1 MSYFNPI
8 TIGMFLVSLAMVWHI
23 IRSGRSPLWMLGL
36 AVVSFMPGFM
46 GLLATVAIWLAYLFT
61 AVIPDFLGSHGAR
74 KFKASMRD
82 VADPGRAYREAKRD
96 ADRVG
101 SVDAKR
107 ALAEESL
114 KRGLYADAVGLYE
127 SAMSGPLGG
136 GDPILL
142 KGMARAHLLAGDP
155 KASEEWFLKLKALDP
170 KAFDTDSELD
180 YARALEEQGKT
191 EEAVA
196 QYEKVMPRYSGEEAR
211 VRFGL
216 LLLKLGQAERAQAL
230 FREAIES
237 VQDAPSYYRSRQT
250 EWVKIAKQNLK

>member
-1 MSYFNPI
+1 LGYFSPI
-8 TIGMFLVSLAMVWHI
+8 MIGMFLVSLAMAWHI
-23 IRSGRSPLWMLGL
+23 IRSGRSMLWMLALAAASFTPGL
-36 AVVSFMPGFM
+36 GFFLTI
-46 GLLATVAIWLAYLFT
+46 GIWLGYLFT
-61 AVIPDFLGSHGAR
+61 AVIPDLMNSHGAR
-74 KFKASMRD
+74 KFKASMRE

-114 KRGLYADAVGLYE
+114 KRGLYADAVGLYQ

-136 GDPILL
+136 GDPALL
-142 KGMARAHLLAGDP
+142 KGMARAQLLAGDP
-155 KASEEWFLKLKALDP
+155 KASEEWFLKLKELDP

-191 EEAVA
+191 EAAVA
-196 QYEKVMPRYSGEEAR
+196 QYEKVAPRYSGEEAR

-216 LLLKLGQAERAQAL
+216 LLQKLGRDERAQAL

-237 VQDAPSYYRSRQT
+237 VQGAPSYYRSRQT

>member
-1 MSYFNPI
+1 M
-8 TIGMFLVSLAMVWHI
+8 IGMFLVSLAMAWHI
-23 IRSGRSPLWMLGL
+23 IRTGRSTLW
-36 AVVSFMPGFM
+36 
-46 GLLATVAIWLAYLFT
+46 LLALAAASFTPGVGFLLTIGIWLGYLFT
-61 AVIPDFLGSHGAR
+61 AVVPDLLNSHGAR
-74 KFKASMRD
+74 KFRTSVRD

-114 KRGLYADAVGLYE
+114 KRGLYADAVSLYE
-127 SAMSGPLGG
+127 DAMSGPLGG
-136 GDPILL
+136 GDPTLL
-142 KGMARAHLLAGDP
+142 KGMARAQLLAGNAA
-155 KASEEWFLKLKALDP
+155 ASEEWFLKLKELDP

-191 EEAVA
+191 DQAVA
-196 QYEKVMPRYSGEEAR
+196 QYERVAPRYSGEEAR

-216 LLLKLGQAERAQAL
+216 LLQKLGQDARAQAL

-237 VQDAPSYYRSRQT
+237 VDGAPSYYRSRQT
-250 EWVKIAKQNLK
+250 EWVRIAKQNLR

>member
-1 MSYFNPI
+1 LGFLNPI
-8 TIGMFLVSLAMVWHI
+8 TIGMFLISLAMAWHI
-23 IRSGRSPLWMLGL
+23 IRSGRSPFWLMAL
-36 AVVSFMPGFM
+36 ALASFMPGIGF
-46 GLLATVAIWLAYLFT
+46 LATIGIWLGYLFT
-61 AVIPDFLGSHGAR
+61 AVIPDLFNSHGAR
-74 KFKASMRD
+74 KFKAGLRD
-82 VADPGRAYREAKRD
+82 VADPGRTYRAAKRD

-136 GDPILL
+136 GDPTLL
-142 KGMARAHLLAGDP
+142 KGMARAQLLAGDP
-155 KASEEWFLKLKALDP
+155 KASEEWFLKLKELDP

-191 EEAVA
+191 GDAVA
-196 QYEKVMPRYSGEEAR
+196 QYERVVPRYSGEEAR

-216 LLLKLGQAERAQAL
+216 LLQKLGQDQRAQAL